1 MATSVAAALA
11 AELGLRTA
19 AELRPAARP
28 GREAR
33 RAGEPPAA
41 DAARNASESPAEPVV
56 HGAAVAEPRP
66 VAPSGEAI
74 DPMRASRVI
83 LPVTPDISAL
93 LPHGGLA
100 TVTAIMASRR
110 GATSLLWRLLAGPT
124 RSGAWCALVGM
135 PRVYPLAAT
144 AAGVDLG
151 RVALVDPGPLVVEAA
166 GTLAEGVAA
175 VVVPSEGLTPTQT
188 RRLAARARKSGTAII
203 WWETR
208 PVAGADARLEVAR
221 ARWKGLRP
229 NAGRRWGAGR
239 LDACELEVAAHWRTG
254 GTHEA
259 RIWPYGGET
268 APRTHGNVIDL
279 RSRSAMDRNGA
290 ADRAGGAERNAAP
303 APVRGVQREF
313 TTLRAPAEG
322 DTAERNGARLG
333 ETGSVQRERQLAV
346 RQGSQGDAPDSAQRG
361 RFGERSELAGFET
374 AEPNTALRRTGRLE
388 HSETANRQAADRSG
402 TPRGRFGERG
412 AVADRSDAQHAR
424 EPANLRVAAQGEAPS
439 RAGGV
444 RDRFVELDAD
454 ASGEVVRLRRGGGDR
469 Q

>member
-19 AELRPAARP
+19 AELRPAAEAKA

-33 RAGEPPAA
+33 LAGGPLSAA
-41 DAARNASESPAEPVV
+41 LRSAPE
-56 HGAAVAEPRP
+56 AEPRS
-66 VAPSGEAI
+66 APESEAAPLPGAASGSIQPAK
-74 DPMRASRVI
+74 AI

-124 RSGAWCALVGM
+124 RAGAWCALVGM

-175 VVVPSEGLTPTQT
+175 VVVPSEGLTPTQV

-208 PVAGADARLEVAR
+208 PVVGADARLEVAR

-239 LDACELEVAAHWRTG
+239 LDACELEVAAHWRSG
-254 GTHEA
+254 GVHEA

-268 APRTHGNVIDL
+268 EQAETSPENVIDL
-279 RSRSAMDRNGA
+279 RRRSDRQAAEANRA
-290 ADRAGGAERNAAP
+290 SKRADRAPRFETTARANRRAAEPGDATHHQAAP
-303 APVRGVQREF
+303 ANRASRKAGNSPRGPI
-313 TTLRAPAEG
+313 AA
-322 DTAERNGARLG
+322 DAERSTARATFRPG
-333 ETGSVQRERQLAV
+333 GPTDR
-346 RQGSQGDAPDSAQRG
+346 
-361 RFGERSELAGFET
+361 T
-374 AEPNTALRRTGRLE
+374 AEPNITPRSAGGPRRERVEDPGDATHHAPRGEVAARDALAAPEANSAAIRDVVNRRTAV
-388 HSETANRQAADRSG
+388 ETGGASQRRRGSVVPIRS
-402 TPRGRFGERG
+402 
-412 AVADRSDAQHAR
+412 
-424 EPANLRVAAQGEAPS
+424 
-439 RAGGV
+439 
-444 RDRFVELDAD
+444 
-454 ASGEVVRLRRGGGDR
+454 GGGDR
-469 Q
+469 S

>member
-28 GREAR
+28 ERGAR
-33 RAGEPPAA
+33 DAGEPPAA
-41 DAARNASESPAEPVV
+41 DAARDAADGTASDGTDLRPPAEPVV
-56 HGAAVAEPRP
+56 RGAAVAEPRP
-66 VAPSGEAI
+66 VAPGEA

-83 LPVTPDISAL
+83 LPVTPDISGL
-93 LPHGGLA
+93 LPYGGLA

-208 PVAGADARLEVAR
+208 PVVGADARLEVAR

-239 LDACELEVAAHWRTG
+239 LDACELEVAAHWRSG
-254 GTHEA
+254 GVHEA
-259 RIWPYGGET
+259 RIWPYGGEIEQ
-268 APRTHGNVIDL
+268 AENVIDL
-279 RSRSAMDRNGA
+279 RARSGTDRN
-290 ADRAGGAERNAAP
+290 ADSASKRAN
-303 APVRGVQREF
+303 
-313 TTLRAPAEG
+313 RAP
-322 DTAERNGARLG
+322 R
-333 ETGSVQRERQLAV
+333 
-346 RQGSQGDAPDSAQRG
+346 
-361 RFGERSELAGFET
+361 FET
-374 AEPNTALRRTGRLE
+374 ATRETGAEPSSARAIRIDRGGF
-388 HSETANRQAADRSG
+388 ANRQAAEANS
-402 TPRGRFGERG
+402 
-412 AVADRSDAQHAR
+412 AQR
-424 EPANLRVAAQGEAPS
+424 K
-439 RAGGV
+439 AGGP
-444 RDRFVELDAD
+444 RDRGDAD
-454 ASGEVVRLRRGGGDR
+454 AELGTARAGRRADQFADRQAADANSAPHQADGAARGRGATPTRDAAVVPIRSGGDGS
-469 Q
+469 

>member
-41 DAARNASESPAEPVV
+41 DAARNAATEPVV
-56 HGAAVAEPRP
+56 RGAAVAKPRP
-66 VAPSGEAI
+66 VGSPTETAPQ
-74 DPMRASRVI
+74 ASKAI
-83 LPVTPDISAL
+83 LPVTPDISGL
-93 LPHGGLA
+93 LPYGGLA

-135 PRVYPLAAT
+135 PQVYPLAAT

-166 GTLAEGVAA
+166 GTLAEGVGA

-239 LDACELEVAAHWRTG
+239 LDACELEVAAHWRSG
-254 GTHEA
+254 GT
-259 RIWPYGGET
+259 RQGQVWPYGGASEANRAGT
-268 APRTHGNVIDL
+268 KRSTRANVIDL
-279 RSRSAMDRNGA
+279 RTRS
-290 ADRAGGAERNAAP
+290 
-303 APVRGVQREF
+303 
-313 TTLRAPAEG
+313 
-322 DTAERNGARLG
+322 
-333 ETGSVQRERQLAV
+333 
-346 RQGSQGDAPDSAQRG
+346 G
-361 RFGERSELAGFET
+361 RSW
-374 AEPNTALRRTGRLE
+374 
-388 HSETANRQAADRSG
+388 TANRVGEVADHQADLAGPGTLPPPPHPPTTATAVMPAAASTGRAPVESGDDPGASGKFRIRSG
-402 TPRGRFGERG
+402 A
-412 AVADRSDAQHAR
+412 AVASADVSS
-424 EPANLRVAAQGEAPS
+424 VAGGYDNSAPS
-439 RAGGV
+439 VTTVSLPDLVSHQRIDGA
-444 RDRFVELDAD
+444 
-454 ASGEVVRLRRGGGDR
+454 ASGGEVVRLHRGRGDR
-469 Q
+469 S

>member
-1 MATSVAAALA
+1 VATSVAAALA

-19 AELRPAARP
+19 AELRPTAAARP
-28 GREAR
+28 GREAP

-41 DAARNASESPAEPVV
+41 NAARDAAAVAPSPAESPVV
-56 HGAAVAEPRP
+56 RGAAVAEPRP
-66 VAPSGEAI
+66 VAPPSGAAADAI
-74 DPMRASRVI
+74 QPSRVI

-124 RSGAWCALVGM
+124 GSGAWCALVGM

-208 PVAGADARLEVAR
+208 PVVGADARLEVAQ

-254 GTHEA
+254 GIRKAH
-259 RIWPYGGET
+259 IWPYGGEV
-268 APRTHGNVIDL
+268 APHAHENVIDL
-279 RSRSAMDRNGA
+279 RSRSTMDRNGA
-290 ADRAGGAERNAAP
+290 ADRAGGTERNAAP
-303 APVRGVQREF
+303 HRARGVQRERD
-313 TTLRAPAEG
+313 LRVPA
-322 DTAERNGARLG
+322 DTAERNEAPRAGGARLTRLG
-333 ETGSVQRERQLAV
+333 ERGEVADRQAA
-346 RQGSQGDAPDSAQRG
+346 QGNTPDSAQRG
-361 RFGERSELAGFET
+361 RLDERSELAGFEA
-374 AEPNTALRRTGRLE
+374 AEPSIAPRRTGRFE
-388 HSETANRQAADRSG
+388 RSETADRQADRG
-402 TPRGRFGERG
+402 
-412 AVADRSDAQHAR
+412 DAQYAR
-424 EPANLRVAAQGEAPS
+424 EPANLRVAAEGEVP
-439 RAGGV
+439 AGGV
-444 RDRFVELDAD
+444 RRDRFAELDAD
-454 ASGEVVRLRRGGGDR
+454 ACGEVVRLRRVGGDR

>member
-19 AELRPAARP
+19 AELRPAADARP

-33 RAGEPPAA
+33 LAGEPPPDTGSLATAPRAA
-41 DAARNASESPAEPVV
+41 V
-56 HGAAVAEPRP
+56 VAEPRP
-66 VAPSGEAI
+66 AEAAPDAAMQ
-74 DPMRASRVI
+74 PSRII

-93 LPHGGLA
+93 LPYGGLA

-124 RSGAWCALVGM
+124 GSGAWCALVGM

-254 GTHEA
+254 STRKA
-259 RIWPYGGET
+259 RIWPYGGQVEKDRP
-268 APRTHGNVIDL
+268 ARENVIDL
-279 RSRSAMDRNGA
+279 RARSTVDHGA
-290 ADRAGGAERNAAP
+290 AEPNSARPRAGGAQFAQVDEPEGAA
-303 APVRGVQREF
+303 
-313 TTLRAPAEG
+313 
-322 DTAERNGARLG
+322 GAG
-333 ETGSVQRERQLAV
+333 
-346 RQGSQGDAPDSAQRG
+346 
-361 RFGERSELAGFET
+361 
-374 AEPNTALRRTGRLE
+374 
-388 HSETANRQAADRSG
+388 
-402 TPRGRFGERG
+402 G
-412 AVADRSDAQHAR
+412 AVK
-424 EPANLRVAAQGEAPS
+424 
-439 RAGGV
+439 RAGGSV
-444 RDRFVELDAD
+444 VPLRR
-454 ASGEVVRLRRGGGDR
+454 SGEPS
-469 Q
+469 

>member
-1 MATSVAAALA
+1 VATSVAAALA

-19 AELRPAARP
+19 AELRPAAEARP

-33 RAGEPPAA
+33 LAGGPPLDTGSLATAPRSAA
-41 DAARNASESPAEPVV
+41 S
-56 HGAAVAEPRP
+56 AAVAEPRP
-66 VAPSGEAI
+66 EAAP
-74 DPMRASRVI
+74 DASRVI

-124 RSGAWCALVGM
+124 GSGAWCALVGM

-254 GTHEA
+254 GTRNA
-259 RIWPYGGET
+259 RIWPYGGE
-268 APRTHGNVIDL
+268 AEVAVENRSAHDNVIDL
-279 RSRSAMDRNGA
+279 RSRSTMDRS
-290 ADRAGGAERNAAP
+290 
-303 APVRGVQREF
+303 
-313 TTLRAPAEG
+313 
-322 DTAERNGARLG
+322 TAERNSAPHRARLRADSSAASG
-333 ETGSVQRERQLAV
+333 
-346 RQGSQGDAPDSAQRG
+346 GDVVP
-361 RFGERSELAGFET
+361 
-374 AEPNTALRRTGRLE
+374 LR
-388 HSETANRQAADRSG
+388 
-402 TPRGRFGERG
+402 P
-412 AVADRSDAQHAR
+412 
-424 EPANLRVAAQGEAPS
+424 
-439 RAGGV
+439 AGG
-444 RDRFVELDAD
+444 DLP
-454 ASGEVVRLRRGGGDR
+454 
-469 Q
+469 